1 MFPDPWKVFSDT
13 WNTFRDPLN
22 VFPDPWNKEIAFQ
35 GSLKHEICVQTFQL
49 TFKCFRNRGVRFMN
63 HNFDLLLFKIPLSE
77 ERKELAKSDYYF
89 E

>member
-1 MFPDPWKVFSDT
+1 
-13 WNTFRDPLN
+13 
-22 VFPDPWNKEIAFQ
+22 
-35 GSLKHEICVQTFQL
+35 
-49 TFKCFRNRGVRFMN
+49 MN